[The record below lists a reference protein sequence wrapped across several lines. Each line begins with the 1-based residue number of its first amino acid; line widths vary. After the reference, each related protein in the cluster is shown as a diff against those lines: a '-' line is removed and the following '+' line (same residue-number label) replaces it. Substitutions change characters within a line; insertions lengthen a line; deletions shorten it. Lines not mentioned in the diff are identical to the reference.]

1 MWQEARELKKIVN
14 NKGDETQHYLSVV
27 FSTSEKI
34 TEFPDN
40 H

>member
-1 MWQEARELKKIVN
+1 MWQEARELKEIVN
-14 NKGDETQHYLSVV
+14 NKGDEAQYYLSVV

-34 TEFPDN
+34 TELLDN

>member
-34 TEFPDN
+34 TEFLDS